1 MRKKSVLT
9 DRLGGYDPHASTV
22 DPDDPRLKVARKKG
36 RSIRKGPV
44 AGVVGVIAGLL
55 MLAVSLALLPGEKD
69 RREENPMAPV
79 AAEQFM
85 IPDMIRNA
93 PDNDDPVLIAEEP
106 SDAMASGEVYP
117 LLEEDSFVDDEGS
130 ANESFA
136 RSSRMDPGEDQD
148 RETYDRALEASPFF
162 QGAVDM
168 SPVPSG
174 FGQGT
179 DGMSSGLLN
188 LRDLMGATQLPQGL
202 FGDDDPNR
210 QEHKD
215 GFMAGE
221 GGSRNGV
228 KAGVVR
234 YPSSPFEIKAGS
246 IIPVSLVTG
255 IDSDLPGEIIGQVRE
270 HVYDTVTGRYLLI
283 PQGSRLL
290 ARYDSMVSYGQ
301 RRALVCWNRLIRP
314 DGSSIDL
321 GCAPGVGLDGYA
333 GFEDRVDNHFD
344 RLIGGVFLS
353 SVLSVGT
360 TMSQGEWDGHD
371 DMTTGQLFAA
381 NAGQEINRA
390 GQQITRKNLGIQP
403 TIKVRPGYS
412 VNVLVNR
419 DLTLKPVDAR

>member
-1 MRKKSVLT
+1 MRKKSVVT
-9 DRLGGYDPHASTV
+9 DQSGGYDPHASTV
-22 DPDDPRLKVARKKG
+22 DPDDPRLKVARRKG

-44 AGVVGVIAGLL
+44 AGVVGVVVGLL
-55 MLAVSLALLPGEKD
+55 MLAVSLALLPREKA
-69 RREENPMAPV
+69 RRETERRAPG
-79 AAEQFM
+79 AAERFA

-93 PDNDDPVLIAEEP
+93 PDNDDPLLVEEP
-106 SDAMASGEVYP
+106 VDELSAGE
-117 LLEEDSFVDDEGS
+117 LLPSEEESFTEDSLPVSGS
-130 ANESFA
+130 YVA
-136 RSSRMDPGEDQD
+136 SSGIDSGADQD
-148 RETYDRALEASPFF
+148 QDAYDRALEASPFF
-162 QGAVDM
+162 QGAGEM
-168 SPVPSG
+168 SPMSG
-174 FGQGT
+174 MVAQGRGG
-179 DGMSSGLLN
+179 DGLSGGLSD
-188 LRDLMGATQLPQGL
+188 LRDLMGATQVPQGL
-202 FGDDDPNR
+202 FGEEDPNR
-210 QEHKD
+210 QGHKD
-215 GFMAGE
+215 DFMAGE
-221 GGSRNGV
+221 GGARH
-228 KAGVVR
+228 GVVAGDVV

-270 HVYDTVTGRYLLI
+270 HVYDSVTGRYLLI

-333 GFEDRVDNHFD
+333 GFGDRVDNHFD
-344 RLIGGVFLS
+344 RLVGGVLLS

-371 DMTTGQLFAA
+371 DRTAGQLFAA
-381 NAGQEINRA
+381 NAGEEINRA

-419 DLTLKPVDAR
+419 DLTLGPVGEW